1 VIAPVIIDTHL
12 QGVPYESGVSG
23 LENFSYVA
31 LPDNLANEMP
41 LFLDVV
47 PFEFVAILTNGA
59 LVEAIPDLP
68 ERTRQSIAGFGVEFE
83 YIPVYASAEDALSR
97 IPDEADAVY
106 AWPLFQMSPAE
117 FQRLVD
123 GLNERKLPT
132 FSSLGGDDL
141 TAGMLASAAE
151 ENFFQRL
158 TRRVALNIQRI
169 LLGEDAGSLP
179 VDFAP
184 REELVINMATARKID
199 VSPRWEVLIEAELL
213 DLEEEEGIRPLS
225 IRKAIDEALL
235 VNLDLAVRSR
245 VLAAGKEDVAVARS
259 TLRPQVGLSVTGVQI
274 EETQALASFG
284 TQAERTLSGSATLS
298 QIFYSD
304 AAFGN
309 VAIQEYLQEGR
320 EYDLETLRLDRAL
333 ERVRK
338 NNVQQIRSNL
348 ELARI
353 RRELGV
359 AAAGEV
365 LRWENELATARK
377 ALVESISSRRAG
389 EIAVNRVLHRPLE
402 ERFLPEEV
410 TVQSPGFPTDESRF
424 RRYIDTPKKFA
435 LFANAIVLEGL
446 SRSPELKQF
455 DAGIAAQ
462 ARVAETAKRARWA
475 PTLGLQAAFKD
486 VLDRG
491 GAGADGFGDAVD
503 FELPA
508 VDDTTW
514 SVSVNAALPLF
525 TGGQQ
530 VAERIR
536 AEVNLERLQ
545 LERTAT
551 EERIDQRIR
560 STIERVRASFIGIRF
575 AEQSAAAARENL
587 TLVEDAYARGAASL
601 LDLLDAQT
609 AELNAAEQAA
619 NALYDFLDDWL
630 QMHRAANLFELVID
644 SDKQTAFADRLDV
657 YFAQAGVELV
667 P

>member
-1 VIAPVIIDTHL
+1 
-12 QGVPYESGVSG
+12 
-23 LENFSYVA
+23 
-31 LPDNLANEMP
+31 
-41 LFLDVV
+41 
-47 PFEFVAILTNGA
+47 
-59 LVEAIPDLP
+59 
-68 ERTRQSIAGFGVEFE
+68 
-83 YIPVYASAEDALSR
+83 
-97 IPDEADAVY
+97 
-106 AWPLFQMSPAE
+106 
-117 FQRLVD
+117 
-123 GLNERKLPT
+123 
-132 FSSLGGDDL
+132 
-141 TAGMLASAAE
+141 
-151 ENFFQRL
+151 
-158 TRRVALNIQRI
+158 
-169 LLGEDAGSLP
+169 
-179 VDFAP
+179 
-184 REELVINMATARKID
+184 
-199 VSPRWEVLIEAELL
+199 
-213 DLEEEEGIRPLS
+213 
-225 IRKAIDEALL
+225 
-235 VNLDLAVRSR
+235 
-245 VLAAGKEDVAVARS
+245 
-259 TLRPQVGLSVTGVQI
+259 
-274 EETQALASFG
+274 
-284 TQAERTLSGSATLS
+284 
-298 QIFYSD
+298 
-304 AAFGN
+304 
-309 VAIQEYLQEGR
+309 
-320 EYDLETLRLDRAL
+320 
-333 ERVRK
+333 
-338 NNVQQIRSNL
+338 
-348 ELARI
+348 
-353 RRELGV
+353 
-359 AAAGEV
+359 
-365 LRWENELATARK
+365 
-377 ALVESISSRRAG
+377 
-389 EIAVNRVLHRPLE
+389 
-402 ERFLPEEV
+402 V